1 MTNSVTPSPVSPG
14 YATNADDASLRKEYP
29 WGADFL
35 RTYQGMS
42 RSRLEDLQ
50 QSRFSRVMHCAWHT
64 PFYQRLWTDEGL
76 APADIK
82 GLEDLNKLPVIDK
95 TMILADVDAHPP
107 FGSLAQRTD
116 QPRGPAVLQ
125 TTSGTTGNPQPVIWG
140 ARGREVQNALLG
152 RIYNWLGMGSNDVAH
167 SVYGHGLVNGGH
179 YVREAV
185 VRYTDAMLLSAG
197 TGIETRS
204 ERQIA
209 VLHQFQATVL
219 LGFADYLR
227 KLADTAREQGLEP
240 GRDIPIRMII
250 GHLLAG
256 GREPLE
262 KDWGGAKA
270 YNWYG
275 VADTGAL
282 ATEGPE
288 RDGLHI
294 WEDAN
299 VVELLDENHESVHA
313 GMGDMVVTC
322 LGKDDLAPLI
332 RFNTHDV
339 TRIML
344 GDNPAGLPFRRIEGL
359 LGRSDNMVKL
369 KGINVYPSALGGML
383 VNVTGFTGE
392 YVCRRESAG
401 HAERLVVMAEVL
413 EPSLVDSQE
422 VQRMLTDRLGVG
434 VEVEIVKP
442 GVTAPLTRVHERQK
456 PTRLVDVRE

>member
-1 MTNSVTPSPVSPG
+1 VTTSRPVNNLG
-14 YATNADDASLRKEYP
+14 YAAHADYTSLQQEYP
-29 WGADFL
+29 WGPDFL
-35 RTYQGMS
+35 ATYQGMS
-42 RSRLEDLQ
+42 RSRLEDIQ
-50 QSRFSRVMHCAWHT
+50 QSRFSRVLQCAWNT
-64 PFYQRLWTDEGL
+64 PFYQRLWGGQGL
-76 APADIK
+76 VPADIQ
-82 GLEDLNKLPVIDK
+82 GLEDLAKLPVIDK
-95 TMILADVDAHPP
+95 TMILADVDENPP

-152 RIYNWLGMGSNDVAH
+152 RIYNWLGMGSSDIAH

-227 KLADTAREQGLEP
+227 KLADTARSQGLEP

-262 KDWGGAKA
+262 REWGGAKA

-299 VVELLDENHESVHA
+299 VVELLDENNQPVTS

-339 TRIML
+339 TRIMA

-383 VNVTGFTGE
+383 IAVAGFTGE
-392 YVCRRESAG
+392 YVCRRESVG
-401 HAERLVVMAEVL
+401 HGERVVVMVEVL
-413 EPSLVDSQE
+413 DPLLVDSHE
-422 VQRMLTDRLGVG
+422 VKRMLTDRLGVG
-434 VEVEIVKP
+434 VDVEIVNP
-442 GVTAPLTRVHERQK
+442 GATAHLTGVHERQK
-456 PTRLVDVRE
+456 PARLVDART

>member
-1 MTNSVTPSPVSPG
+1 MSTDNTYSK
-14 YATNADDASLRKEYP
+14 ASNPERLAREYP
-29 WGADFL
+29 WGEAFL
-35 RTYQGMS
+35 TTYVGMS
-42 RSRLEDLQ
+42 RTRLEDLQ
-50 QSRFSRVMHCAWHT
+50 QERFTRVLDCAWAT
-64 PFYQRLWTDEGL
+64 PFYQRLWGAAGIEPGDIRDL
-76 APADIK
+76 A
-82 GLEDLNKLPVIDK
+82 DLQQLPIVDK
-95 TMILADVDAHPP
+95 SMILADVDEHPP

-116 QPRGPAVLQ
+116 RPRGPAVLQ

-140 ARGREVQNALLG
+140 AWGREVQNALLG
-152 RIYNWLGMGSNDVAH
+152 RIYAWLGMGTNDIAH

-185 VRYTDAMLLSAG
+185 VRYTDAMLLTAG

-204 ERQIA
+204 ERQVA
-209 VLHQFQATVL
+209 VMRQFGVTVL

-240 GRDIPIRMII
+240 GRDIPVRMII

-262 KDWGGAKA
+262 ADWGGAKA
-270 YNWYG
+270 FNWYG

-288 RDGLHI
+288 RDGLHV

-299 VVELLDENHESVHA
+299 VLEVLDEDHHPA
-313 GMGDMVVTC
+313 GDAAGDMVVTC

-339 TRIML
+339 TRIIP
-344 GDNPAGLPFRRIEGL
+344 GENPTGLPFRRIEGL

-383 VNVTGFTGE
+383 VDVPGFTGE
-392 YVCRRESAG
+392 YVCCRQSAG
-401 HAERLVVMAEVL
+401 HGEKLLVMVESHRPGDVDGDEVR
-413 EPSLVDSQE
+413 
-422 VQRMLTDRLGVG
+422 RMLADRLGVG
-434 VEVEIVKP
+434 VDIEIVAAGGTASLT
-442 GVTAPLTRVHERQK
+442 GVQERQK
-456 PTRLVDVRE
+456 PVRLVDQRS